1 MRMIG
6 QVISHYRIA
15 TKLGEGGMGAVYRA
29 EDQKLHRAVALKFL
43 PAELIPDAGSRQ
55 RILHEARV
63 AARLN
68 HPHIATIYEVG
79 ETAETPYIAME
90 FVEGV
95 SLKDLLARGRLA
107 DEQVAQV
114 AREVAEGLREA
125 HQSGVLHR
133 DIKPG
138 NVIISSKQG
147 VKILD
152 FGLSVLTGRERKPEE
167 STESFVTRTVT
178 LWSTGGTVP
187 YMSPEQLRGEPTDA
201 RGDIFS
207 YGVVLY
213 ECLTGRLPF
222 SGKSS
227 VDIMHAI
234 LHQPPTPL
242 RTLVPDI
249 SPDWERFVDRCLA
262 KSAEKRFR
270 TMEEVVEYL
279 PSGAVR
285 TPHAE
290 KSVAV
295 LYFEHLGGAKDD
307 EYFRDGMTEDV
318 ITELSKI
325 KELRTFPRSAVLPYR
340 DKSTPAPQVGEQL
353 NADYVVEGSLRR
365 AGNRLRITAQLV
377 EARTGHALW
386 GERYD
391 RQMEDVFAIQDEI
404 AHSIARAL
412 RVMLTEQEKRAIQK
426 APTTNIEAYDYY
438 LRGRQHL
445 HQFSRKALERAR
457 RLFIRAYEL
466 DPDYAG
472 AYAGVAGCCALLF
485 TYFDPN
491 PAYLQEADEAS
502 RKALELDPE
511 LAEAHVARGITLSLG
526 KRFVDAQAEF
536 EAAIRQNP
544 GLYEAYYFFARA
556 CFAEGRKEEAA
567 RLYEEAWRV
576 RPDDY
581 VAPSFLASV
590 YRGLGRTSEA
600 HAMDQKALQAA
611 EKHLELFPDE
621 ARALYLGAIQ
631 LVFLGN
637 PERGLEWAER
647 ALQADPEEA
656 SVLYNVACVFSL
668 TGKTD
673 RAIKCLDDAV
683 TFGWRHKQWI
693 ERDSDLDSLRG
704 DPRFQAILARL

>member
-1 MRMIG
+1 MIG

-29 EDQKLHRAVALKFL
+29 EDQKLHRDVALKFL

-55 RILHEARV
+55 RILREARV

-262 KSAEKRFR
+262 KSSEKRFR

-285 TPHAE
+285 TPRAE

-340 DKSTPAPQVGEQL
+340 DKPTPAPQVGEQL

-438 LRGRQHL
+438 LRARQHF
-445 HQFSRKALERAR
+445 HQFSRKTLERAR
-457 RLFIRAYEL
+457 LLFLRAYEL

-491 PAYLQEADEAS
+491 PAYLREADEAS
-502 RKALELDPE
+502 RKALELDAE
-511 LAEAHVARGITLSLG
+511 LAEAHVARGLAMSLS
-526 KRFVDAQAEF
+526 KRFNDARTEF
-536 EAAIRQNP
+536 EAAIRQNAK
-544 GLYEAYYFFARA
+544 LYEAYYFYARA
-556 CFAEGRKEEAA
+556 CFAEGQLEEAA
-567 RLYEEAWRV
+567 RLYQEACRV

-581 VAPSFLASV
+581 VAPNLLAGL
-590 YRGLGRTSEA
+590 YRGLGRASEA
-600 HAMDQKALQAA
+600 DATDRKALRAA

-621 ARALYLGAIQ
+621 ARAWCLGAIT
-631 LVFLGN
+631 LVRLGN
-637 PERGLEWAER
+637 PERGLEWAQR
-647 ALQADPEEA
+647 ALQADPEDA
-656 SVLYNVACVFSL
+656 SVLYNVACAFSL

-673 RAIKCLDDAV
+673 RAIKCLDEAA
-683 TFGWRHKQWI
+683 TFGFRHKQWI
-693 ERDSDLDSLRG
+693 ERDSDFDSLRG
-704 DPRFQAILARL
+704 DPRFQAVLARL